1 MSNIMQFYQSE
12 FNKIWELYQ
21 KHSLHSALLVS
32 GAEASYLDVFCR
44 ELACKILGEDA
55 NKDFCPDL
63 KIIKY
68 DETKA
73 QKIISVDQIREINNF
88 MLQTSYLGGAKI
100 TVINSVN
107 NLNKNS
113 ANALL
118 KILEEPPKNS
128 FFFLICHDKERV
140 LDTIKSRSISVDMPK
155 MSNLQTVKMLK
166 TQIPEADEAQI
177 NNAALIYSSS
187 IELALN
193 YVKQDFDKIFEK
205 INQLNANNNSL
216 DIEALVTKFD
226 LKDEFS
232 FKTIVRIIYH
242 LCYEEIVPKDQEP
255 GLFGD
260 PTAEIDQN
268 KSNKISK
275 FVEDFT
281 RDFNELKIY
290 NLDKVN
296 FLRIYLMQFKQI
308 RNEA

>member
-1 MSNIMQFYQSE
+1 MSNIMQLYQPE
-12 FNKIWELYQ
+12 FNKIFDLYQ
-21 KHSLHSALLVS
+21 KASLHSALLVS
-32 GAEASYLDVFCR
+32 GAEASGLDVFCR
-44 ELACKILGEDA
+44 ELACKILGEDTK
-55 NKDFCPDL
+55 KDFCPDL
-63 KIIKY
+63 KIVKY

-100 TVINSVN
+100 TIINSVN

-155 MSNLQTVKMLK
+155 LSEMQTVEILK
-166 TQIPEADEAQI
+166 AHCPEASEIEI
-177 NNAALIYSSS
+177 NNAALIYPSS
-187 IELALN
+187 IEFALA
-193 YVKQDFDKIFEK
+193 YVNNDFDTIFAK
-205 INQLNANNNSL
+205 INQLSTNNNSL
-216 DIEALVTKFD
+216 DIEALITKFD

-232 FKTIVRIIYH
+232 FKTIIKIIYH

-255 GLFGD
+255 GLFGEGA
-260 PTAEIDQN
+260 AEIDQN
-268 KSNKISK
+268 KASK
-275 FVEDFT
+275 VSQFLEAFT
-281 RDFNELKIY
+281 KDFNELKIY

>member
-1 MSNIMQFYQSE
+1 MSNIMQLYQPE
-12 FNKIWELYQ
+12 FNKVLDLYQ
-21 KHSLHSALLVS
+21 KKSLHSALLFS
-32 GAEASYLDVFCR
+32 GAEASCLDVFCR
-44 ELACKILGEDA
+44 ELACKMLGEDS

-100 TVINSVN
+100 TIINSVN

-140 LDTIKSRSISVDMPK
+140 LDTIKSRSISVNMPK
-155 MSNLQTVKMLK
+155 LSEPETVDILK
-166 TQIPEADEAQI
+166 TQFPEASEMEI
-177 NNAALIYSSS
+177 NNAALIYPSS
-187 IELALN
+187 IEFAIAF
-193 YVKQDFDKIFEK
+193 VKQGFDAVFTK

-216 DIEALVTKFD
+216 DIEALVTRFD
-226 LKDEFS
+226 LKDAFA
-232 FKTIVRIIYH
+232 FKTIVKIIYH

-255 GLFGD
+255 GLFG
-260 PTAEIDQN
+260 ASEMVIDQN
-268 KSNKISK
+268 KSKRVAQFLESFTK
-275 FVEDFT
+275 DF
-281 RDFNELKIY
+281 DELKIY

-296 FLRIYLMQFKQI
+296 FLRIYLTQFKQI